1 MHTNQF
7 IHVTGFRKEV
17 TLIVS
22 KFILQK
28 AFNSNASSVIMIKR
42 TILIEN
48 KSAITSKN
56 LQLVIKSEIRES
68 IIPVED
74 IGFLVLD
81 NAEIYISITAMN
93 LMVENNTAVIICSKN
108 HLPNGMFLNLN
119 SNHIQQEI
127 FKNQIEASIPL
138 KKQLW
143 QQTIVEK
150 ITNQGLLLQRITS
163 KSNSFEFLAS
173 KVLSGDTSNMEGVA
187 AQQYWKFF
195 FEIDFK
201 RERFGDYPNNF
212 LNYGYAIL
220 RAATARALSGSG
232 LLNTLG
238 IHHKSKYNAFALAD
252 DIMEPFRPLVDEK
265 VFEIMQKYDEQE
277 LNTKI
282 KAELLQVL
290 TTTVYFSDEKSPLM
304 VALQK
309 TSSSLQQCYTGKRKK
324 IKFPKLWN
332 LTHTE

>member
-1 MHTNQF
+1 
-7 IHVTGFRKEV
+7 
-17 TLIVS
+17 
-22 KFILQK
+22 
-28 AFNSNASSVIMIKR
+28 MIKKS
-42 TILIEN
+42 ILIEN
-48 KSAITSKN
+48 KTSITSKN
-56 LQLVIKSEIRES
+56 LQLVIKSVVRES
-68 IIPVED
+68 TIPIED

-81 NAEIYISITAMN
+81 NPEIYISLPALN
-93 LMVENNTAVIICSKN
+93 LLIENNTSVIVCGNN
-108 HLPNGMFLNLN
+108 HHPNGMFLNLN
-119 SNHIQQEI
+119 SHHIQQEV

-150 ITNQGLLLQRITS
+150 ISNQGILLEKITGN
-163 KSNSFEFLAS
+163 KNSFEFLCS

-187 AQQYWKFF
+187 ASQYWKSF
-195 FEIDFK
+195 FEQSDLSTKFK

-252 DIMEPFRPLVDEK
+252 DIMEPFRPIVDEK
-265 VFEIMQKYDEQE
+265 VFELMQNYEEQE
-277 LNTKI
+277 LNTSLKS
-282 KAELLQVL
+282 ELLQIL
-290 TTTVYFSDEKSPLM
+290 TRTVYFKEEKSPLM

-309 TSSSLQQCYTGKRKK
+309 TASSLQQCYTGDRKK
-324 IKFPKLWN
+324 IKYPKLWN
-332 LTHTE
+332 

>member
-1 MHTNQF
+1 
-7 IHVTGFRKEV
+7 
-17 TLIVS
+17 
-22 KFILQK
+22 
-28 AFNSNASSVIMIKR
+28 MIKKS
-42 TILIEN
+42 ILIEN
-48 KSAITSKN
+48 KTSLTAKN
-56 LQLVIKSEIRES
+56 LQLIIKSEIQERA
-68 IIPVED
+68 IPIED

-81 NAEIYISITAMN
+81 HQEIYLSLPAMN
-93 LMVENNTAVIICSKN
+93 LLVENNTSVIICGKN

-119 SNHIQQEI
+119 SHHIQQEV

-150 ITNQGLLLQRITS
+150 ITNQGILLTRIYPI
-163 KSNSFEFLAS
+163 KNSFEFLAS
-173 KVLSGDTSNMEGVA
+173 KVLSGDTTNMEAVA
-187 AQQYWKFF
+187 ASQYWKSFF
-195 FEIDFK
+195 DTYDINFK

-265 VFEIMQKYDEQE
+265 VFEIMQQYDEQE

-282 KAELLQVL
+282 KADLLQVL
-290 TTTVYFSDEKSPLM
+290 TRTVYFKDEKSPLM

-309 TSSSLQQCYTGKRKK
+309 TASSLQQCFMGNRKK
-324 IKFPKLWN
+324 IKYPKLWN
-332 LTHTE
+332 SMPTE

>member
-1 MHTNQF
+1 
-7 IHVTGFRKEV
+7 
-17 TLIVS
+17 
-22 KFILQK
+22 
-28 AFNSNASSVIMIKR
+28 MIKKS
-42 TILIEN
+42 ILIEN
-48 KSAITSKN
+48 KTSITSKN
-56 LQLVIKSEIRES
+56 LQLIIKSEIRES
-68 IIPVED
+68 SIPIED

-81 NAEIYISITAMN
+81 HQEIYLSLPAMN
-93 LMVENNTAVIICSKN
+93 LLVENNTSVIICAKN

-119 SNHIQQEI
+119 SHHIQQEV
-127 FKNQIEASIPL
+127 FKNQIEASVPL

-150 ITNQGLLLQRITS
+150 ITNQGILLEKITHN
-163 KSNSFEFLAS
+163 KNTFEFLAS
-173 KVLSGDTSNMEGVA
+173 KVLSGDTTNMEGVA
-187 AQQYWKFF
+187 ASQYWKTFF
-195 FEIDFK
+195 DTYDINFR

-238 IHHKSKYNAFALAD
+238 IHHKSKYNSFALAD
-252 DIMEPFRPLVDEK
+252 DIMEPFRPLIDET
-265 VFEIMQKYDEQE
+265 VFEIMQNYDEQE

-290 TTTVYFSDEKSPLM
+290 TRTVYFNDEKSPLM

-309 TSSSLQQCYTGKRKK
+309 TASSLQLCFMGNRKK
-324 IKFPKLWN
+324 IKYPKLWN
-332 LTHTE
+332 SMPTE